1 MPIAVLA
8 GRGKKTPGLPQLLCM
23 CSGPAVRG
31 AAASITTSDI
41 SGPR

>member
-8 GRGKKTPGLPQLLCM
+8 GRGKKAPELPQLLCM
-23 CSGPAVRG
+23 CFGPAVRG
-31 AAASITTSDI
+31 AAAAIMTSDV